1 MALFCRWRLCTLTD
15 GWQGL
20 QTIWVQSQTDVSL
33 KLISNFEDCLTPFF
47 TVGRLVH
54 WLPLGIAAQVP
65 STTPWHK
72 NLTNSKLW
80 HGKMNPTVGE
90 NSFNPGHHKLFGC
103 CICHKWSYV
112 PPAEEYQSVKPCEEQ
127 HNVCSKS
134 ALIYSDGSSFCVPH
148 RQPYNAS
155 VPDQKKMFCEYVH
168 FLNMSYIP
176 WQRNKYCNCKLRG
189 GIVTIKV

>member
-1 MALFCRWRLCTLTD
+1 M
-15 GWQGL
+15 
-20 QTIWVQSQTDVSL
+20 
-33 KLISNFEDCLTPFF
+33 PFF
-47 TVGRLVH
+47 SVGRLVH
-54 WLPLGIAAQVP
+54 WLPLGIAAQLP

-112 PPAEEYQSVKPCEEQ
+112 QPAEEYQSVKPCEEQ
-127 HNVCSKS
+127 RNVCSKS
-134 ALIYSDGSSFCVPH
+134 ALVYNDGSSFCVPH

-155 VPDQKKMFCEYVH
+155 APDQTKMLCEYIH

-176 WQRNKYCNCKLRG
+176 WQRNKYMYPNCKLSTCGDTWEELLQSKHRLLNYG
-189 GIVTIKV
+189 TTLIIWKGSKMDRITCNWNESLRYQ